1 MKSKIYYIV
10 FFTTAIGLWTQY
22 YAVSHLRHEN
32 DTLRYKVMKDT
43 LTFNSGFK
51 FGILTAQTSLNDVL
65 KDKHD
70 MSISDVKKF
79 NQNIW
84 AEINNLKVDSIFK
97 KQLIKYL
104 KMIE

>member
-1 MKSKIYYIV
+1 MRAAILFLA
-10 FFTTAIGLWTQY
+10 FFILCFGLWTQSL
-22 YAVSHLRHEN
+22 VISHLSAQN

-51 FGILTAQTSLNDVL
+51 FGILTAQTSLNDIL

-79 NQNIW
+79 NANIW
-84 AEINNLKVDSIFK
+84 AEINNLKVDGIFK

-104 KMIE
+104 KKVE